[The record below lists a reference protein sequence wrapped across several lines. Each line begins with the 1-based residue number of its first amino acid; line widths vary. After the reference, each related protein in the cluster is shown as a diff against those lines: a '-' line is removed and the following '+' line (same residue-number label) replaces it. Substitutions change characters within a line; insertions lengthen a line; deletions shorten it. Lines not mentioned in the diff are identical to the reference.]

1 MHLMIKAVR
10 HAPSVLLL
18 GTSGRSRAMHAM
30 ILMTHGHDI
39 ECTASAAQAWRIWK
53 TKRPD
58 LLLVALDIYDRRLFE
73 VVERIRRS
81 DMSQLVGVLRP
92 ALCPLS
98 VNGCTVRCAMPPDDV
113 LVVAAKGRREI
124 SFGEAVHRAS
134 GQ

>member
-1 MHLMIKAVR
+1 MHLMVKELR

-18 GTSGRSRAMHAM
+18 ETSGRSRDMHAM

-39 ECTASAAQAWRIWK
+39 ECTANAARAWRIWK

-58 LLLVALDIYDRRLFE
+58 LVLVALDIHDRRLFE

-92 ALCPLS
+92 ALCSLS
-98 VNGCTVRCAMPPDDV
+98 VDGRTIRRAMPPDDA
-113 LVVAAKGRREI
+113 LVAAGATCRPRSRIVTRRGTAI
-124 SFGEAVHRAS
+124 
-134 GQ
+134 

>member
-18 GTSGRSRAMHAM
+18 EASGRSRDMRAM

-58 LLLVALDIYDRRLFE
+58 LVLVALDIHDRRLFE

-92 ALCPLS
+92 ALCSLS
-98 VNGCTVRCAMPPDDV
+98 VDGCTVRRAIPPDDL
-113 LVVAAKGRREI
+113 LVTVGANCRAIYAAN
-124 SFGEAVHRAS
+124 FATV
-134 GQ
+134 

>member
-1 MHLMIKAVR
+1 VHLMIKAVR

-18 GTSGRSRAMHAM
+18 ETSGRSRDMHAM

-58 LLLVALDIYDRRLFE
+58 LVLLALDIHDRRLFE

-81 DMSQLVGVLRP
+81 GRSQLVGVLRP
-92 ALCPLS
+92 ALCSLS
-98 VNGCTVRCAMPPDDV
+98 VDVCTVRFAMPSDDV
-113 LVVAAKGRREI
+113 LVAAGAI
-124 SFGEAVHRAS
+124 CRAIYPAKFATV
-134 GQ
+134 